1 MNTTLYPLVA
11 LFAWTVVLSSLKR
24 FPAILKEPA
33 RLAAWFLYLSFAL
46 IFTAGW
52 STIWNRTDGWTGLPE
67 SNTLITMCLVVCY
80 SASQLALLQLWSY
93 TPDRARRRVKVTVS
107 IVAVVLTAMIAL
119 FVHSDSTHHLQQS
132 FKDWYGGSIEYD
144 TYLFIYLTTY
154 TTAEV
159 EVIRLCRRYSKVMS
173 RSWLRTG
180 LITAS
185 VGAAIGLFYSI
196 TRFADIAA
204 ALTDVDIS
212 LWEHVAEVGAGL
224 GALLVMIGLT
234 LHWWGPRISAL
245 AQRSRR
251 LTAYIR
257 LRPLWAGFYALD
269 SSIAFDDPRGPGS
282 GSVWGRMRTAT
293 RVLGDVEYHVAR
305 RVVEIR
311 DGILTLRPYQDP
323 AYAERVHTLFAG
335 RGLVGDNLDAAVTA
349 EQIHAALDAREA
361 ATHGDRPASPTAG
374 NSPADLDAEL
384 KWLLKVTKHFT
395 KRSAMPHELVDIDL
409 TPTGGIA

>member
-1 MNTTLYPLVA
+1 MNTTLYPLTA
-11 LFAWTVVLSSLKR
+11 LFAWTVVLSSAKR

-33 RLAAWFLYLSFAL
+33 RLATWFLYLSFAL

-52 STIWNRTDGWTGLPE
+52 SEVWNRTDAWTGLPE

-93 TPDRARRRVKVTVS
+93 APDRARRRVKGTISTV
-107 IVAVVLTAMIAL
+107 VVVLTAMITL

-132 FKDWYGGSIEYD
+132 FKDWYGGSVEYEA
-144 TYLFIYLTTY
+144 YLFIYLTTY

-159 EVIRLCRRYSKVMS
+159 EVLRLCRRYAKVMS
-173 RSWLRTG
+173 PSWLRTG

-185 VGAAIGLFYSI
+185 IGAAIGLLYSI
-196 TRFADIAA
+196 TRLADIAA
-204 ALTDVDIS
+204 ALADVDIS
-212 LWEHVAEVGAGL
+212 PLESVAEVGAGL

-245 AQRSRR
+245 AQRSQR
-251 LTAYIR
+251 LIAYIR
-257 LRPLWAGFYALD
+257 LRPLWASFYALD
-269 SSIAFDDPRGPGS
+269 SSIAFDDPRSPGS
-282 GSVWGRMRTAT
+282 GRVLGRMRTAV
-293 RVLGDVEYHVAR
+293 RVLSDLEYHVAR

-323 AYAERVHTLFAG
+323 AYAEHARTLFAS
-335 RGLVGDNLDAAVTA
+335 RGLMHDDLDAAVTA
-349 EQIHAALDAREA
+349 IQIHAALDAREA
-361 ATHGDRPASPTAG
+361 APHGDRASSPTAG

-384 KWLLKVTKHFT
+384 AWLLKVTST
-395 KRSAMPHELVDIDL
+395 SPSGRRCPTSSS
-409 TPTGGIA
+409 TPT

>member
-1 MNTTLYPLVA
+1 MNTTLYPLAA
-11 LFAWTVVLSSLKR
+11 LFAWMVVLSSTRR

-46 IFTAGW
+46 IFTVAW
-52 STIWNRTDGWTGLPE
+52 SAVWNRTDAWTGLPE

-80 SASQLALLQLWSY
+80 SASQLALLQQWSY
-93 TPDRARRRVKVTVS
+93 APDRARRRVKVTVAAA
-107 IVAVVLTAMIAL
+107 VVVLTAMITL

-144 TYLFIYLTTY
+144 AYLFIYLTTY

-159 EVIRLCRRYSKVMS
+159 EVIRLCRRYAKVVT

-185 VGAAIGLFYSI
+185 VGAAIGLLYSL
-196 TRFADIAA
+196 TRLADILA
-204 ALTDVDIS
+204 ALSGIDIS
-212 LWEHVAEVGAGL
+212 RWENVAEVGAGL

-234 LHWWGPRISAL
+234 LHWWGPRLSTPV
-245 AQRSRR
+245 QRGRR
-251 LTAYIR
+251 LVAYIR
-257 LRPLWAGFYALD
+257 LRPLWSSFYTLD
-269 SSIAFDDPRGPGS
+269 SSIAFDDLRSSES
-282 GSVWGRMRTAT
+282 GRVLGRMRSVL
-293 RVLGDVEYHVAR
+293 RVLADLEYHVAR

-311 DGILTLRPYQDP
+311 DGILTLRPYQDTEH
-323 AYAERVHTLFAG
+323 AERVRAHFVG
-335 RGLVGDNLDAAVTA
+335 CGLIGDDLDAAVTA

-361 ATHGDRPASPTAG
+361 TTNHDRPSSPTAG

-384 KWLLKVTKHFT
+384 AWLLKVTKHFT
-395 KRSAMPHELVDIDL
+395 KQSAKPRVLADNDL

>member
-1 MNTTLYPLVA
+1 MNTTLYPLAA
-11 LFAWTVVLSSLKR
+11 LFAWAVVLSSAKR
-24 FPAILKEPA
+24 FSAILKEPA

-52 STIWNRTDGWTGLPE
+52 SEVWNRTDAWTGLPE

-93 TPDRARRRVKVTVS
+93 GPDRARRRIKATIS
-107 IVAVVLTAMIAL
+107 IVAVVLTAMITL

-132 FKDWYGGSIEYD
+132 FKDWYGGSVEYEA
-144 TYLFIYLTTY
+144 YLFIYLATY

-159 EVIRLCRRYSKVMS
+159 EVIRLCRRYAKVMS
-173 RSWLRTG
+173 PSWLRTG
-180 LITAS
+180 LTTAS
-185 VGAAIGLFYSI
+185 IGAAIGLFYSI
-196 TRFADIAA
+196 TRLADIAA
-204 ALTDVDIS
+204 ALADVDIS
-212 LWEHVAEVGAGL
+212 PLENVAEVGAGL

-251 LTAYIR
+251 LMAYIR
-257 LRPLWAGFYALD
+257 LRPLWASFYTLD
-269 SSIAFDDPRGPGS
+269 SSIAFDAPRSLGS
-282 GSVWGRMRTAT
+282 GSVLNRVRTAA
-293 RVLGDVEYHVAR
+293 RVLSDVEYHVAR

-311 DGILTLRPYQDP
+311 DGILTLRPYQDT
-323 AYAERVHTLFAG
+323 AHSELLRACLAG
-335 RGLVGDNLDAAVTA
+335 HGLAGDELDAAVTA
-349 EQIHAALDAREA
+349 QQIHGALDAREA
-361 ATHGDRPASPTAG
+361 AVARDRPVSPTVG

-384 KWLLKVTKHFT
+384 AWLLKVTKHFVKHT
-395 KRSAMPHELVDIDL
+395 ASRREIADTDL

>member
-1 MNTTLYPLVA
+1 MNTTLYPLTA
-11 LFAWTVVLSSLKR
+11 LFAWTVVLSSTKR
-24 FPAILKEPA
+24 FRAILREPA

-52 STIWNRTDGWTGLPE
+52 SEVWNRTDAWTGLPE

-93 TPDRARRRVKVTVS
+93 SPDRARRRIKVTIS
-107 IVAVVLTAMIAL
+107 IVTVVLTAMITL

-132 FKDWYGGSIEYD
+132 FKDWYGGSVEYD

-159 EVIRLCRRYSKVMS
+159 EVIRLCRRYAKVMS
-173 RSWLRTG
+173 PSWLRTG

-185 VGAAIGLFYSI
+185 IGAAIGLFYSV
-196 TRFADIAA
+196 TRLADITA
-204 ALTDVDIS
+204 ALADVDIS
-212 LWEHVAEVGAGL
+212 PLENVAEVGAGL

-251 LTAYIR
+251 LIAYIR
-257 LRPLWAGFYALD
+257 LRPLWACFYTLD
-269 SSIAFDDPRGPGS
+269 ASIAFDDRRS
-282 GSVWGRMRTAT
+282 GSALARARTAM
-293 RVLGDVEYHVAR
+293 RLLGDVEYYVAR

-323 AYAERVHTLFAG
+323 AYAEHVRTLFAN
-335 RGLVGDNLDAAVTA
+335 RGLVNDDLDAAVTA

-361 ATHGDRPASPTAG
+361 AAHGDRTSSPTVG

-384 KWLLKVTKHFT
+384 AWLLKVTKHFT
-395 KRSAMPHELVDIDL
+395 KRSATPPELVNTDL